1 MLTLKNYES
10 WFGEQRRP
18 SMSDPSQPDPSIKA
32 GLSDR
37 SVVPEPS
44 EADVVQALVDVEKAT
59 KEAHVQLPPVSGA
72 AQSLFSRYVFPALY
86 IAMVLSVC
94 VAIGWTVQRI
104 AKRLSSSSPPSQL
117 RSDAGV
123 KPAYQVDPNVQAK
136 SEAMLNPLASGAS
149 AASDPVT

>member
-32 GLSDR
+32 QLSDR

-44 EADVVQALVDVEKAT
+44 EADVVQALVEVEKAT
-59 KEAHVQLPPVSGA
+59 KEAHGQLPPVSRS
-72 AQSLFSRYVFPALY
+72 AQSRFSRYAFPVLY

-94 VAIGWTVQRI
+94 VALGWTVQRI
-104 AKRLSSSSPPSQL
+104 VKRLSSSSPPRQL
-117 RSDAGV
+117 GSDAGV
-123 KPAYQVDPNVQAK
+123 KPADQIHPPLQAK
-136 SEAMLNPLASGAS
+136 PNPMFSH
-149 AASDPVT
+149 